1 MAKERVVL
9 TDPAKADADAIVHYL
24 QEQWSPERAIRFVD
38 ELYEKLDLIEFMPGI
53 GRPSATSQTVRRVL
67 LGNYHALYY
76 EDIGE
81 VILVL
86 RIIDTR
92 SNPTNNPFDQ

>member
-9 TDPAKADADAIVHYL
+9 TDPAKADA
-24 QEQWSPERAIRFVD
+24 
-38 ELYEKLDLIEFMPGI
+38 
-53 GRPSATSQTVRRVL
+53 
-67 LGNYHALYY
+67 
-76 EDIGE
+76 E

-92 SNPTNNPFDQ
+92 SNPAENPFDQ

>member
-9 TDPAKADADAIVHYL
+9 TDSAKADSQQIIDFL
-24 QEQWSPERAIRFVD
+24 QETWSPEIAIRFVN
-38 ELYEKLDLIEFMPGI
+38 EFYKKLDLIESMPGM
-53 GRPSATSQTVRRVL
+53 GKSSPKSPSVRRVL
-67 LGNYHALYY
+67 VGRYHALYY

-92 SNPTNNPFDQ
+92 SNPADNPFDQ